1 MKILVIGPSWVGDM
15 VMAQV
20 LFRCLQQEHPAAE
33 IDVLAPGWCSE
44 LLRRMPEV
52 RLALPLPIGHGELAL
67 GKRWRIARSIKGENY
82 DQVIVLPNSF
92 KSALIARFAG
102 IPQRTGWRGEARG
115 SLLND
120 CRLLDK
126 RQYPLMV
133 ERFAA
138 LAYPAD
144 TELPAVL
151 PRPQLRLDAAATAA
165 VRARLQLQN
174 TLPVLVLCPGAEFG
188 PSKQWPAEH
197 YTSVAKHFLAN
208 GYQVW
213 VLGSQRD
220 NDIATAILNDAG
232 LHPQLR
238 NLCGLTT
245 LGDAVD
251 LMAAATAVVS
261 NDSGLMHVA
270 AALARPLVVVYG
282 STSPTFTPPLAD
294 KVSVLSLEL
303 ECSPCFQRQCPLQH
317 LNCLKQLM
325 PMQVIT
331 ALAGLLHE

>member
-1 MKILVIGPSWVGDM
+1 MKILIIGPSWVGDM
-15 VMAQV
+15 VMAQT
-20 LFRCLQQEHPAAE
+20 LFRCLQQQHAE
-33 IDVLAPGWCSE
+33 VVIDVLAPGWCSE

-67 GKRWRIARSIKGENY
+67 GKRWRIARDLAKENY

-102 IPQRTGWRGEARG
+102 IPRRTGWRGEARG

-120 CRLLDK
+120 CRQLDK

-133 ERFAA
+133 QRFAA
-138 LAYPAD
+138 LAYDDGA
-144 TELPAVL
+144 ELPDSL
-151 PRPQLRLDAAATAA
+151 PWPQLRTDATALVA
-165 VRARLQLQN
+165 VLARLKLHSKK
-174 TLPVLVLCPGAEFG
+174 PVLVLCPGAEYG

-197 YTSVAKHFLAN
+197 YTSVACHFLARD
-208 GYQVW
+208 YQVW
-213 VLGSQRD
+213 ILGSQRD
-220 NDIATAILNDAG
+220 NDIATAILNDSG
-232 LHPQLR
+232 LHPELR

-251 LMAAATAVVS
+251 LMATAAAVVS

-294 KVSVLSLEL
+294 KVSILSLNL

-317 LNCLKQLM
+317 LNCLKQLL
-325 PMQVIT
+325 PAQVIQ
-331 ALAGLLHE
+331 ALNELLV